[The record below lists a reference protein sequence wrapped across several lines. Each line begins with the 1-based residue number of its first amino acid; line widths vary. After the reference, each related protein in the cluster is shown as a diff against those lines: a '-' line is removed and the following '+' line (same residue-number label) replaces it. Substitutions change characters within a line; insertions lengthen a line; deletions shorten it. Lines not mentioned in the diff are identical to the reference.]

1 MTVHQK
7 LADLRK
13 RKGLSQLQLA
23 ETLHVSRQA
32 ISRWETGAAM
42 PSTDN
47 LKYLS
52 ELYGV
57 SIEYL
62 LDDTADGLP
71 QAAQE
76 NTSETKT
83 ARKEPPSIDAK
94 KAAVFAGIIALILAV
109 ALICTIVPHGD
120 EERQITPIS
129 ELEAEDNRQN
139 SSQNE
144 FDIVWGDEDRQ
155 AIPIGEANV
164 EEQNADDDYI
174 TFTIE

>member
-71 QAAQE
+71 QATQE
-76 NTSETKT
+76 NTSSEETKT

-109 ALICTIVPHGD
+109 ALICIIVVPHEGGED
-120 EERQITPIS
+120 SQIT
-129 ELEAEDNRQN
+129 
-139 SSQNE
+139 
-144 FDIVWGDEDRQ
+144 
-155 AIPIGEANV
+155 PIGEANIDEQ
-164 EEQNADDDYI
+164 EENSNRISFSID
-174 TFTIE
+174 

>member
-1 MTVHQK
+1 MTAHQK

-23 ETLHVSRQA
+23 EILHVSRQA

-47 LKYLS
+47 LRYLS

-71 QAAQE
+71 QATQE
-76 NTSETKT
+76 NTSSEEPKT

-94 KAAVFAGIIALILAV
+94 KAAIFAGIIALILAV
-109 ALICTIVPHGD
+109 ALVCIIVVPHEGGKD
-120 EERQITPIS
+120 NQIT
-129 ELEAEDNRQN
+129 
-139 SSQNE
+139 
-144 FDIVWGDEDRQ
+144 
-155 AIPIGEANV
+155 PIGEANIDEQ
-164 EEQNADDDYI
+164 EENLNRISFSID
-174 TFTIE
+174 